1 MSVVFKDPAKA
12 KEFYKAFWTDL
23 INELGSQVDISMLF
37 VVKDPDFMVYV
48 DSSGV
53 KIDDEIGDVKADIQ
67 FTLAVDTA
75 HKFWLK
81 ELSLPKAL
89 ATRQVRTKGSLPK
102 VMKLLPLLKPA
113 YARYREYCVKYNLP
127 QKI

>member
-12 KEFYKAFWTDL
+12 KEFYRAFWTEL
-23 INELGSQVDISMLF
+23 VNELGSQIDITMLF
-37 VVKDPDFMVYV
+37 VVKDPDFLVYV
-48 DSSGV
+48 DSNGV
-53 KIDDEIGDVKADIQ
+53 KIDAEIDNPQADIQ
-67 FTLAVDTA
+67 FTLSVDTA
-75 HKFWLK
+75 HRFWLK

-113 YARYREYCVKYNLP
+113 YTRYREYCVKYSLP

>member
-1 MSVVFKDPAKA
+1 MSVVFKDTVKA

-23 INELGSQVDISMLF
+23 INELGSQIDISLLF
-37 VVKDPDFMVYV
+37 IVKDPDFMMYI
-48 DSSGV
+48 DSNGI
-53 KIDDEIGDVKADIQ
+53 KIDDEIGDAKADIQ
-67 FTLAVDTA
+67 FTLSVDTA
-75 HKFWLK
+75 HQFWLK

-89 ATRQVRTKGSLPK
+89 ATRRVRTKGSLPK

-113 YARYREYCVKYNLP
+113 YARYREYCEKYNLP